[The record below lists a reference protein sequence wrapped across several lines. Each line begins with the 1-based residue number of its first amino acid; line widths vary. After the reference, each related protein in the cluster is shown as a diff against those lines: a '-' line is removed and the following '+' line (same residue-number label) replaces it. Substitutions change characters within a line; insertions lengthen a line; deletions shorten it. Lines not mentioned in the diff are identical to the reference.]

1 MGLEFRVKTDVSDFW
16 VWVFSVCVF
25 FFFGRLTILGA
36 EKLAQL
42 GGVEKVDKLSMSL
55 DDLIEPETQTDREKL
70 EMEGET
76 SERNI

>member
-1 MGLEFRVKTDVSDFW
+1 MCFL
-16 VWVFSVCVF
+16 
-25 FFFGRLTILGA
+25 FFGRLTILGA

-76 SERNI
+76 RERNI